1 MARDGSEE
9 QGRDSKGAES
19 HAHGLSREL
28 LRGKCTSCV
37 CAVDTESTAGETA
50 GALRHWNMTVESR
63 ANDLPASLDVAV
75 LGGGFA
81 GNLLARQ
88 LMRARPGLRV
98 GLFERAAE
106 RSFKV
111 GESTVE
117 LASHYLIERLG
128 LSSYLYQHQL
138 PKNGLRFFFDTPDK
152 DAELEAMSEIGSTAL
167 PCIPSFQIDRSRME
181 ADLLEMNRRAGVR
194 VFCPAKVQNLAMS
207 AGDGPH
213 RFDVKI
219 GDEVR
224 PVQARW
230 LIDATGRTSLVARAK
245 KLRTDQDHPMAAVW
259 GRFRNVVD
267 LDDYGSPAFRERV
280 KHTSR
285 VLSTNHFCYPGYW
298 IWFIPLGGGITSVGV
313 VIEREL
319 FDEAWRTADGFRRFL
334 DGHAAVRTLLEPAE
348 MIDVMSYGSYTYG
361 TKRFFHGAER
371 WGLVGEAAAFSD
383 PLYSPGSDF
392 IAMENDFVS
401 DLVLRD
407 VAGES
412 VEAVAARAELYDG
425 FMQYRFDSTM
435 LLYRKLYQTLG
446 SYELFGL
453 KWDFDIACYYNLWVE
468 PYMLDRHLDAEYLK
482 AQLRLG
488 KMVPTVIESF
498 AGLFHRVEQHLR
510 EGGSYFDRNLGAF
523 TGGLPTIEG
532 QEHLGEPASGEQALA
547 RTERAFHHVRK
558 RALEL
563 LGRPD
568 LVASARELSMRHF
581 MLGRPVLPELEQG
594 PQTTGVSS
602 TTE

>member
-1 MARDGSEE
+1 
-9 QGRDSKGAES
+9 
-19 HAHGLSREL
+19 
-28 LRGKCTSCV
+28 
-37 CAVDTESTAGETA
+37 
-50 GALRHWNMTVESR
+50 MTVESR
-63 ANDLPASLDVAV
+63 ANDVPASLDVAI

-81 GNLLARQ
+81 GNLVARQ

-128 LSSYLYQHQL
+128 LSGYLYQHQL

-167 PCIPSFQIDRSRME
+167 PYIPSFQMDRMRME
-181 ADLLEMNRRAGVR
+181 ADLLEMNRRAGVH
-194 VFCPAKVQNLAMS
+194 VLCPAKVQNVAVAS
-207 AGDGPH
+207 GGEPH
-213 RFDVKI
+213 RFDVKT
-219 GDEVR
+219 GDELHK
-224 PVQARW
+224 VQARW
-230 LIDATGRTSLVARAK
+230 LIDATGRTSLVARARD
-245 KLRTDQDHPMAAVW
+245 LRTDENHPMAAVW
-259 GRFRNVVD
+259 GRFRGVVD
-267 LDDYGSPAFRERV
+267 LDDYGSPAFRARV

-313 VIEREL
+313 VIEREA
-319 FDEAWRTADGFRRFL
+319 FDDGWRTADGFRSFL
-334 DGHAAVRTLLEPAE
+334 DGHRAVRTLLEQAE

-361 TKRFFHGAER
+361 TKRFFHGGER
-371 WGLVGEAAAFSD
+371 WGLVGEAAAFPD

-401 DLVLRD
+401 DLILRD
-407 VAGES
+407 FAGEGA
-412 VEAVAARAELYDG
+412 EAVAERGELYDA
-425 FMQYRFDSTM
+425 FMQYRFESTM

-482 AQLRLG
+482 AQLRLR

-498 AGLFHRVEQHLR
+498 AGLFHRVEDHLR
-510 EGGSYFDRNLGAF
+510 AEGRYYDRNLGAF
-523 TGGLPTIEG
+523 TGVLPTMEG
-532 QEHLGEPASGEQALA
+532 QEHLGEAASAEQALA
-547 RTERAFHHVRK
+547 RTERAFHHVRR

-563 LGRPD
+563 LGHGDR
-568 LVASARELSMRHF
+568 VADARQLSMRHF
-581 MLGRPVLPELEQG
+581 MLGRPVLPELE
-594 PQTTGVSS
+594 
-602 TTE
+602 